1 MQPTTAVANSK
12 TLPTGS
18 PWRAALRSPLVAA
31 LGALLAAQL
40 VATLLLGFLGGDRI
54 ESAGSR
60 GPLLDIERDQVTSIR
75 IAVPEQEPVLVTR
88 AADGWRIPALQDLPA
103 AEHKVT
109 ALLSKLEALEK
120 GLPVG
125 TSAAALKRFK
135 VAEDS
140 FERKLSLEGSAGVLA
155 SLYLGDSAGFRR
167 LFVRADGD
175 NSVYEAEI
183 GLFDAPQDAVD
194 WSDRAILHLKTEDI
208 KQLRLE
214 GLTLDRSDDSWR
226 LADLAEG
233 DEQDTEAIED
243 LVRRLSSMD
252 FVSVLGPEEKP
263 AVNQDISPV
272 EVEATMASD
281 ETVRFRI
288 FKLEEGDEYLLEVSN
303 RPQRFTLAAYAA
315 EDLLDIDRTR
325 LLKEPELPAEGSSES
340 APPPTAATDDDSDPA
355 TEMATATDVA
365 PAAQAPAADGESL
378 RLLTPDAAQTPA
390 SESDTPVE
398 SDPE

>member
-40 VATLLLGFLGGDRI
+40 VAALLLGFLGGDRI